1 MLNELKPQKIEEKF
15 SVILKQSF
23 KDTLN
28 IGFFISFVLV
38 FCVISNFFSTS
49 FLAELLMG
57 SLFIPFLLYKKS
69 WIKNK
74 ITLKNF
80 FNCIFSIDRPIIS
93 LSMVFILIFNL
104 INSLVG
110 KTEEANNSLLNVLS
124 PVTEVVSFLLNFLTI
139 FILIYL
145 IILFVSYFILFLI
158 QDRKTIND
166 FSKNSFFEFFENK
179 DVFQN
184 RDKIFELLKNP
195 FKLFSI
201 FISLCIEMSILF
213 IKMPFKSYLLLNRKV
228 DNHEIANKLFKEFL
242 MLNCLV
248 FFKTIIY
255 LCGIWLLS
263 LIAVSF
269 FLSADSIYYLILCR
283 YLLTSFF
290 YIWIFCTMVNLYH
303 LGFGGSLIE
312 IKEEEVV
319 FEENVALNS

>member
-1 MLNELKPQKIEEKF
+1 MFNELKPQKIEEKF

-38 FCVISNFFSTS
+38 FCVVSNLFSTS

-57 SLFIPFLLYKKS
+57 SLFVPFLIYKKN

-80 FNCIFSIDRPIIS
+80 FNYIFSTDRPAIPLFI
-93 LSMVFILIFNL
+93 VFILLLSL

-110 KTEEANNSLLNVLS
+110 KTEEVNHSLLNTLS
-124 PVTEVVSFLLNFLTI
+124 PVSEIASFLFCFFTI
-139 FILIYL
+139 FVLFCLIV
-145 IILFVSYFILFLI
+145 LFFSQGNRAV
-158 QDRKTIND
+158 DD
-166 FSKNSFFEFFENK
+166 FSKNLFFEFFENK
-179 DVFQN
+179 EVFQN
-184 RDKIFELLKNP
+184 RDKLFKLLKNP

-201 FISLCIEMSILF
+201 FISLMIETSILF

-228 DNHEIANKLFKEFL
+228 DNHEISNKLFKEFL

-248 FFKTIIY
+248 FFNTIIY
-255 LCGIWLLS
+255 LCGAWLLS
-263 LIAVSF
+263 LIAVGF
-269 FLSADSIYYLILCR
+269 FLSADSICYSILCY

-290 YIWIFCTMVNLYH
+290 YVWIFCTMVNLYH

-312 IKEEEVV
+312 VKEEKVV
-319 FEENVALNS
+319 FEENVVLNS